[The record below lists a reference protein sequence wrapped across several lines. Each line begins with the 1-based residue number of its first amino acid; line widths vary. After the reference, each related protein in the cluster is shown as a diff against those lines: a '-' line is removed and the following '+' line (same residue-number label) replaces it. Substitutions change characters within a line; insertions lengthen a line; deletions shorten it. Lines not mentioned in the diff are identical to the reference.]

1 MLIISPTN
9 PTNESLAAESPLT
22 VLAACRQ
29 IARKYVIP
37 ESEVKYEIANALL
50 AGHLYVRNQAG
61 FPSCPDVFDLSVE
74 CITLNDLNAYFESNG
89 YRYRLCRTDF
99 AESNAGDEE
108 VGASPRRLPVSE
120 VRIREIL
127 SYLTENGINP
137 MCIPW
142 GMKPKVKKH
151 FTEELKLCTSDRF
164 DYAWKVGRGKRFRV
178 ENHDD
183 YARRY

>member
-108 VGASPRRLPVSE
+108 VGASPRRLPVSGGSHPRNLVLPDRKWHQPYVYSLGHE
-120 VRIREIL
+120 AK
-127 SYLTENGINP
+127 G
-137 MCIPW
+137 
-142 GMKPKVKKH
+142 KKTLH
-151 FTEELKLCTSDRF
+151 
-164 DYAWKVGRGKRFRV
+164 
-178 ENHDD
+178 
-183 YARRY
+183 